1 DAREALQR
9 QRWEAGLVE
18 ALLGRAGAELSRPEG
33 LLPEY
38 GLSEGGY
45 QLSPQQAQA
54 ILDLRL
60 QKLTGLEQDKL
71 SEEYEEI
78 LDTIREL
85 MRILSEPDALM
96 QVIEDELIAVRD
108 QFNDVRRSEILRDH
122 LD

>member
-1 DAREALQR
+1 
-9 QRWEAGLVE
+9 
-18 ALLGRAGAELSRPEG
+18 
-33 LLPEY
+33 
-38 GLSEGGY
+38 
-45 QLSPQQAQA
+45 
-54 ILDLRL
+54 
-60 QKLTGLEQDKL
+60 LTGLEQDKL

-122 LD
+122 LDLTMEDLITPEDVVVTLSHAGYAKYQPLDRYRSQRRGGRGRSAART